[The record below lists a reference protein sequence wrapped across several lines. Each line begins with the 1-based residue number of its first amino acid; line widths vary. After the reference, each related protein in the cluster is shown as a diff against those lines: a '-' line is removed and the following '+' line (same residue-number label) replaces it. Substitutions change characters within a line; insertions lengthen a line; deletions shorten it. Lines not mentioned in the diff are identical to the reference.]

1 MPNIDLS
8 ILNQRQTPAF
18 YADVFANRPAAGF
31 IGRIFVS
38 TDTFAFFR
46 DNGTGWD
53 LIGGPGT
60 GTITGS
66 GATGQIALWDGTSTI
81 TGDTG
86 LTYNGTDNSLT
97 ASKFIVTGGT
107 SSQFLK
113 ADGSVDSSSYVPYT
127 GATAN
132 VNLGAFDLTADLITG
147 ATGSFT
153 SSGGSNTFGIT
164 HSSGSGIALNI
175 SKDGN
180 GEGLFITKGSGTGNA
195 ATINGGLVRIENNS
209 NDAQLQIV
217 SSIAPSLRIDN
228 ASTGATRRIGLGLA
242 TASNNFIQGTTGGE
256 LCLFNSST
264 TPSPILFGI
273 YDTAT
278 SSTIEAGRVSPLL
291 NFLLGQ
297 TTDTGEKLQVTGNVK
312 ITGTL
317 SATSLGITGGTA
329 NTLLATN
336 GSTINAGTNI
346 TISGGTISAAS
357 TTFTAGAGID
367 ITGSVISSTI
377 TQYTDANARASL
389 SAGTGISYNSSTGQI
404 SSTITQYTDANARAS
419 LSFSAG
425 SGAYNSSTGVITI
438 PTNTNQLT
446 NGSAFITLA
455 SLSAG
460 TGISYN
466 SSTGQI
472 SSTITQYT
480 DANARA
486 SLSAGTGISYNSST
500 GQISSTITQYTD
512 AQARASL
519 SAGTG
524 ISYNSSTGQISSTIT
539 QYTDANAR
547 ASLSF
552 SAGSGAYNSSTGV
565 ITIPTNTNQLTN
577 GSAFITLASLSGTA
591 PVNYNSSTG
600 AIGLNIGL
608 GLTTTTSLG
617 VTSLNTIS
625 GTYTPTILA
634 TDMAVGYPYFAE
646 PLFYTRVGNVVNVY
660 GAALVGDPGL
670 SSTYFKI
677 NLPISSNINSS
688 YDLIGVATTS
698 NNRSAILYGSFQ
710 SGYGLTAIF
719 EYTQLDT
726 SNEFYI
732 HFSYQIS

>member
-1 MPNIDLS
+1 MKLGVTLD
-8 ILNQRQTPAF
+8 ILNQKDTPAF
-18 YADVFANRPAAGF
+18 YADTLANRPAAGF
-31 IGRIFVS
+31 TGRVFIS
-38 TDTFAFFR
+38 TDTYDLYR
-46 DNGTGWD
+46 DTGSTWV
-53 LIGGPGT
+53 LLSPSST

-66 GATGQIALWDGTSTI
+66 GAAGQIALWSGASSI
-81 TGDTG
+81 TGDSG
-86 LTYNGTDNSLT
+86 LTYDSAANSLT
-97 ASKFIVTGGT
+97 ADKFIVSGGT

-113 ADGSVDSSSYVPYT
+113 GDGSLDSNTYLTSSALTGYVPYT
-127 GATAN
+127 SATAN
-132 VNLGAFDLTADLITG
+132 VNLGSFDLTADLITG

-180 GEGLFITKGSGTGNA
+180 GEGLIVTKGSGSGNA

-278 SSTIEAGRVSPLL
+278 LQTNEAGRVSSLL

-336 GSTINAGTNI
+336 GSTISAGSNI

-357 TTFTAGAGID
+357 STFTAGAGID

-389 SAGTGISYNSSTGQI
+389 SFT
-404 SSTITQYTDANARAS
+404 
-419 LSFSAG
+419 AG

-460 TGISYN
+460 SGISYN
-466 SSTGQI
+466 SSTGVI

-500 GQISSTITQYTD
+500 GVISATSSGGITGSGTTNKIPLFNSATSVTDSVISQSSGNLIIGGNFSSGIVTTIFNGVNVTAFNTATTQFTLPSNEYALYIFMIYSTSQNVFATGTISQLNTSVIATTTSGNNNFQISSSGYNIQITAFTFP
-512 AQARASL
+512 A
-519 SAGTG
+519 T
-524 ISYNSSTGQISSTIT
+524 
-539 QYTDANAR
+539 
-547 ASLSF
+547 
-552 SAGSGAYNSSTGV
+552 
-565 ITIPTNTNQLTN
+565 ITIP
-577 GSAFITLASLSGTA
+577 ITDIIVKLLK
-591 PVNYNSSTG
+591 
-600 AIGLNIGL
+600 
-608 GLTTTTSLG
+608 
-617 VTSLNTIS
+617 IS
-625 GTYTPTILA
+625 
-634 TDMAVGYPYFAE
+634 
-646 PLFYTRVGNVVNVY
+646 
-660 GAALVGDPGL
+660 
-670 SSTYFKI
+670 
-677 NLPISSNINSS
+677 
-688 YDLIGVATTS
+688 
-698 NNRSAILYGSFQ
+698 
-710 SGYGLTAIF
+710 
-719 EYTQLDT
+719 
-726 SNEFYI
+726 
-732 HFSYQIS
+732 

>member
-480 DANARA
+480 DA
-486 SLSAGTGISYNSST
+486 
-500 GQISSTITQYTD
+500 
-512 AQARASL
+512 QARASL